1 MDRTRS
7 DYTAYPKLFRKTYW
21 GQGSAEATRSL
32 HHPSIIENRNR
43 FAEDYFLKKV
53 MTYTPTRKISRF
65 VDMSRE
71 NLRFDHHE
79 IYKTEGGQI
88 IAISSPYGELSEDE
102 EAKYIEAGWVQI
114 DKLYCTSATTWL
126 HPNATA

>member
-32 HHPSIIENRNR
+32 HHASIIENRNR
-43 FAEDYFLKKV
+43 FAEDYFLKKI
-53 MTYTPTRKISRF
+53 MTYKPTRKISRF
-65 VDMSRE
+65 VDMSKE

-88 IAISSPYGELSEDE
+88 IAISSPYGELSDE
-102 EAKYIEAGWVQI
+102 E
-114 DKLYCTSATTWL
+114 
-126 HPNATA
+126 